1 MLRIKSRLIAANDL
15 PEQPKYVPLKSVRVE
30 GKIESFAADVTIK
43 QVFRNDE
50 TNPIEAVYC
59 FPIEE
64 QAAVYKFIA
73 QIDDRQI
80 EADLKEKKEAQKE
93 YNEALQQG
101 HGAYLLEQDE
111 KSQDNFIINIGALPS
126 GKECHIT
133 ISYVT
138 ELDLIDNG
146 QKIQFVVPTTIAPRY
161 NPSKSGISS
170 PAGTTSQYVQ
180 SAPYT
185 IDMQCEVGKTNV
197 SRLSSPSHPVELDLS
212 QQDYYVVR
220 FSQNQTHLDRDI
232 LLDIHLNEQRSNT
245 VLAIEQ
251 NAFMISFTPNE
262 QDCQRA
268 MNNVETTN
276 EFVFIVD
283 CSGSMRDENKI
294 GYVRQSMMLFLK
306 SLPLNSYFN
315 IIRFG
320 SSHRSLFDQATVIY
334 NEENSKKAADLIK
347 TMEAD
352 LGGTELLNPLKW
364 LGEHPPQDGRSR
376 QIFLLTDGEIS
387 NVTEVLDLCR
397 SMSKS
402 SRIFSFGLGRSPS
415 RSLVKGLARSTNGR
429 FCFIPPSTKVD
440 TYVGQQLEKAL
451 QSSITNLEIKWNL
464 PIQVT

>member
-1 MLRIKSRLIAANDL
+1 MLRITSMLIAANDL

-30 GKIESFAADVTIK
+30 GKIDLFAADVTIK

-80 EADLKEKKEAQKE
+80 EADLKEKNEAQKE

-111 KSQDNFIINIGALPS
+111 KSQDNFVINIGALPP

-138 ELDLIDNG
+138 ELDLVDNG

-161 NPSKSGISS
+161 NPSKGGISS
-170 PAGTTSQYVQ
+170 PAGTNSQYVQ

-185 IDMQCEVGKTNV
+185 IDLQCEVGKTNV
-197 SRLSSPSHPVELDLS
+197 SRLSSPSHPVELDFS

-245 VLAIEQ
+245 ILAIEK

-268 MNNVETTN
+268 TNNVETTN

-283 CSGSMRDENKI
+283 CSGSMRDEDKI
-294 GYVRQSMMLFLK
+294 GYARQSMILFLK
-306 SLPLNSYFN
+306 SLPLDSYFN

-320 SSHRSLFDQATVIY
+320 SSHQSLFDQATVIY

-347 TMEAD
+347 KMDAD

-402 SRIFSFGLGRSPS
+402 SRIFSFGLGKSPS

-464 PIQVT
+464 PIQ